1 MFSPFWQVCP
11 SHGLQSAFRLKRQNE
26 SGSSTLTAHI
36 LVIDDD
42 AAQRRALKAAIEG
55 LGHVV
60 HLADS
65 DQAGLEV
72 FRRHRNEIAV
82 VLADL
87 STPERV
93 GNGFLQSLGD
103 LHASVPVIVQTSEGA
118 THRAVE
124 AMRAG
129 AFDFLVKPCSSERIC
144 AAINSAIRFN
154 RNGSQGRSVRR
165 TRSGTVGFGD
175 IVAASSAMARAV
187 ELGRRAAQS
196 VIPVMLEG
204 EAGVGK
210 EMMARAI
217 HATSERSA
225 RAFVA
230 VNCAAVPHSLIE
242 GVLFGSDAADAAG
255 GGQIPGKFSEAEG
268 GTLFIEEIS
277 ELPAHVQTRLLSV
290 VHNGE
295 IDGLNGKRSRKVN
308 VRLIFATNKDLIEEV
323 KAGRFRED
331 LYYRLNVFP
340 ITIAA
345 LRRRKEDI
353 PHLARAFVE
362 RFSAE
367 QRLAKPLAIDAAALG
382 LLTGYDWPSNTRQ
395 LENAVFRAVVLAEGP
410 VLGESDFP
418 QIAAQR
424 VSDRPS
430 PAPVAE
436 RGGYEVAP
444 AATAPVLDVA
454 SHGHASE
461 SPVEPAPTGRSAPA
475 GDIAA
480 NVIISTDD
488 AGNVR
493 KLAEIEEELI
503 RFALKFYRGQMSQ
516 VARKL
521 GIGRSTLYRK
531 LKDYGIDPDDPQKHA
546 A

>member
-1 MFSPFWQVCP
+1 M
-11 SHGLQSAFRLKRQNE
+11 
-26 SGSSTLTAHI
+26 TAEI

-42 AAQRRALKAAIEG
+42 ATQRRALKAAIEG
-55 LGHVV
+55 LGHAV
-60 HLADS
+60 HVADS
-65 DQAGLEV
+65 DQAGLEI
-72 FRRHRNEIAV
+72 FRRQRDQISAV
-82 VLADL
+82 LVDL
-87 STPERV
+87 SAPDRL
-93 GNGFLQSLGD
+93 GSAFLRALGD

-118 THRAVE
+118 THHAVE

-129 AFDFLVKPCSSERIC
+129 AFDFLVKPCSIERIA
-144 AAINSAIRFN
+144 AAIDSALRFA
-154 RNGSQGRSVRR
+154 RSGSQGRAVRR
-165 TRSGTVGFGD
+165 ARTGAVGFGD
-175 IVAASSAMARAV
+175 IVAASAAMARAV

-217 HATSERSA
+217 HQTSERSA
-225 RAFVA
+225 RPFVS

-242 GVLFGSDAADAAG
+242 GVLFGKEGAG
-255 GGQIPGKFSEAEG
+255 GRGDEDLPGKFSEAEG
-268 GTLFIEEIS
+268 GTLFIEEVS
-277 ELPAHVQTRLLSV
+277 ELPAPVQARLLSV
-290 VHNGE
+290 VQGGE
-295 IDGLNGKRSRKVN
+295 IEQTAGKRARKVN
-308 VRLIFATNKDLIEEV
+308 VRLVLATNKDLIEEV

-340 ITIAA
+340 ITIAS

-367 QRLAKPLAIDAAALG
+367 QRLAKPLGIDASALA
-382 LLTGYDWPSNTRQ
+382 LLTGYDWPGNTRQ

-410 VLGESDFP
+410 VLGDRDFP
-418 QIAAQR
+418 QILAQMAPH
-424 VSDRPS
+424 RPATDLGVARGHGEPVLPS
-430 PAPVAE
+430 APV
-436 RGGYEVAP
+436 GGDTAP
-444 AATAPVLDVA
+444 AAA
-454 SHGHASE
+454 SATQGEPSPPARPSVPSE
-461 SPVEPAPTGRSAPA
+461 LS
-475 GDIAA
+475 A
-480 NVIISTDD
+480 NVIVSTDE

-531 LKDYGIDPDDPQKHA
+531 LKDYGIDPDDPHKHA

>member
-1 MFSPFWQVCP
+1 M
-11 SHGLQSAFRLKRQNE
+11 
-26 SGSSTLTAHI
+26 TAEI

-42 AAQRRALKAAIEG
+42 ATQRRALKAAIEG
-55 LGHVV
+55 LGHTV
-60 HLADS
+60 HVADS
-65 DQAGLEV
+65 DQAGLEI
-72 FRRHRNEIAV
+72 FRRQRDQISAV
-82 VLADL
+82 LVDL
-87 STPERV
+87 SAPDRL
-93 GNGFLQSLGD
+93 GQGFLRALGD

-118 THRAVE
+118 TRHAVE

-129 AFDFLVKPCSSERIC
+129 AFDFLVKPCSIERIA
-144 AAINSAIRFN
+144 AAIDSALRFA
-154 RNGSQGRSVRR
+154 RSGSQGRPVRR
-165 TRSGTVGFGD
+165 ARTGTVGFGD
-175 IVAASSAMARAV
+175 IVAASAAMARAV

-217 HATSERSA
+217 HQTSERSA
-225 RAFVA
+225 RPFVS
-230 VNCAAVPHSLIE
+230 VNCGAVPHGLIE
-242 GVLFGSDAADAAG
+242 AVLFGKEGAG
-255 GGQIPGKFSEAEG
+255 GRSDDELPGKFSEAEG
-268 GTLFIEEIS
+268 GTLFIEEVS
-277 ELPAHVQTRLLSV
+277 ELPAPVQARLLSV
-290 VHNGE
+290 VQGGE
-295 IDGLNGKRSRKVN
+295 IEQTAGKRARKAN
-308 VRLIFATNKDLIEEV
+308 VRLVLATNKDLIEEV

-340 ITIAA
+340 ITIAS

-367 QRLAKPLAIDAAALG
+367 QRLAKPLGIDASALA
-382 LLTGYDWPSNTRQ
+382 LLTGYDWPGNTRQ

-410 VLGESDFP
+410 VLGDRDFP
-418 QIAAQR
+418 QILAQMAPHRPAADAGTVRGQETGR
-424 VSDRPS
+424 TS
-430 PAPVAE
+430 APVGHE
-436 RGGYEVAP
+436 TAP
-444 AATAPVLDVA
+444 AAVSATQGAP
-454 SHGHASE
+454 
-461 SPVEPAPTGRSAPA
+461 SAPA
-475 GDIAA
+475 RPALPTELSA
-480 NVIISTDD
+480 NVIISTDE

>member
-1 MFSPFWQVCP
+1 MFSPFWQAP
-11 SHGLQSAFRLKRQNE
+11 PHHGLQTAFRMKRQNE
-26 SGSSTLTAHI
+26 SGSSNLTPHI

-42 AAQRRALKAAIEG
+42 AAQRRSLKAAIEG
-55 LGHVV
+55 LGHAV
-60 HLADS
+60 HVADS

-72 FRRHRNEIAV
+72 FRRHRDEIGAV
-82 VLADL
+82 LVDL
-87 STPERV
+87 SAPERA
-93 GNGFLQSLGD
+93 GNGFLRALGD

-118 THRAVE
+118 THHAVE

-129 AFDFLVKPCSSERIC
+129 AFDFLVKPCSIERIA
-144 AAINSAIRFN
+144 AAIDSALKFARS
-154 RNGSQGRSVRR
+154 GSQSRPVRR
-165 TRSGTVGFGD
+165 ARTGAVSFGD
-175 IVAASSAMARAV
+175 IVAASAAMGRAV

-225 RAFVA
+225 RPFVT
-230 VNCAAVPHSLIE
+230 VNCAIIPHSLIE
-242 GVLFGSDAADAAG
+242 GVLFGQE
-255 GGQIPGKFSEAEG
+255 GQVGSGEIPGKFSEAEG
-268 GTLFIEEIS
+268 GTLFIEEVS

-290 VHNGE
+290 VQVGE
-295 IDGLNGKRSRKVN
+295 IEPASGKRPRKVN
-308 VRLIFATNKDLIEEV
+308 VRLILATNKDLIEEV
-323 KAGRFRED
+323 KASRFRED

-362 RFSAE
+362 RFSSE
-367 QRLAKPLAIDAAALG
+367 QRLPKPLAIDAGALA
-382 LLTGYDWPSNTRQ
+382 LLTGYDWPGNTRQ
-395 LENAVFRAVVLAEGP
+395 LENAVFRAVVLADGP
-410 VLGESDFP
+410 VLGERDFP
-418 QIAAQR
+418 QIMAHMATVRSSAGAFAARSVAEAGHVAGIAAEQPAAH
-424 VSDRPS
+424 SPS
-430 PAPVAE
+430 PAVATAEPPAPVRSA
-436 RGGYEVAP
+436 
-444 AATAPVLDVA
+444 AATEV
-454 SHGHASE
+454 S
-461 SPVEPAPTGRSAPA
+461 
-475 GDIAA
+475 A
-480 NVIISTDD
+480 NVIISTDE

>member
-1 MFSPFWQVCP
+1 M
-11 SHGLQSAFRLKRQNE
+11 
-26 SGSSTLTAHI
+26 TAHI

-42 AAQRRALKAAIEG
+42 AAQRRSLKAAIEG

-82 VLADL
+82 VLTDL

-93 GNGFLQSLGD
+93 GNGFLHSLGD
-103 LHASVPVIVQTSEGA
+103 LHANVPVIVQTSEGA
-118 THRAVE
+118 TQRAVE

-165 TRSGTVGFGD
+165 SRSGTVGFGD
-175 IVAASSAMARAV
+175 IIAASSAMARAV

-225 RAFVA
+225 RPFVA

-242 GVLFGSDAADAAG
+242 GVLFGQDSAGAAG
-255 GGQIPGKFSEAEG
+255 GAQIPGRFAEAEG

-295 IDGLNGKRSRKVN
+295 IDGLAGKRSRKVN

-367 QRLAKPLAIDAAALG
+367 QRLAKPLAIDAAALA
-382 LLTGYDWPSNTRQ
+382 LLTGYDWPGNTRQ

-424 VSDRPS
+424 VSERP
-430 PAPVAE
+430 AAAVAG
-436 RGGYEVAP
+436 RGGNEVAP
-444 AATAPVLDVA
+444 AAIVPAVEAVSQSYVA
-454 SHGHASE
+454 AL
-461 SPVEPAPTGRSAPA
+461 PIEPAPTGRSAPA

>member
-1 MFSPFWQVCP
+1 MVCKC
-11 SHGLQSAFRLKRQNE
+11 AFRMTHQNE
-26 SGSSTLTAHI
+26 FGSSKLTAHI

-42 AAQRRALKAAIEG
+42 AVQRRSLKAAIEG

-65 DQAGLEV
+65 DQAGLDV
-72 FRRHRNEIAV
+72 FRRHRHEIVA

-87 STPERV
+87 SAPERI
-93 GNGFLQSLGD
+93 GNGFLDALGD

-118 THRAVE
+118 TRRAIE

-129 AFDFLVKPCSSERIC
+129 AFDFLVKPCSIERIC
-144 AAINSAIRFN
+144 GAIQSAVKFNS
-154 RNGSQGRSVRR
+154 NGSLGRPGRR
-165 TRSGTVGFGD
+165 SRTGAVGFGD

-187 ELGRRAAQS
+187 DLGRRAAHS

-204 EAGVGK
+204 ESGVGK
-210 EMMARAI
+210 DMMARAI
-217 HATSERSA
+217 HTTSERSA
-225 RAFVA
+225 RPFVTI
-230 VNCAAVPHSLIE
+230 NCAAVPPSLIE
-242 GVLFGSDAADAAG
+242 GVLFGHDPAG
-255 GGQIPGKFSEAEG
+255 VPGEAQIPGKFAEAEG

-277 ELPAHVQTRLLSV
+277 ELPAHVQAKLLSV

-295 IDGLNGKRSRKVN
+295 VELPGGKRPRKIN
-308 VRLIFATNKDLIEEV
+308 VRLVLATNKDLIEEV

-331 LYYRLNVFP
+331 LYYRLNVYP

-345 LRRRKEDI
+345 LRRRKEDV

-367 QRLAKPLAIDAAALG
+367 QRLAKPLTIDAGALA
-382 LLTGYDWPSNTRQ
+382 LLTGHDWPGNIRQ
-395 LENAVFRAVVLAEGP
+395 LENTVYRAVVLAEGP
-410 VLGESDFP
+410 VLGERDFP
-418 QIAAQR
+418 QIAAQKI
-424 VSDRPS
+424 SDL
-430 PAPVAE
+430 
-436 RGGYEVAP
+436 AP
-444 AATAPVLDVA
+444 AAAGGGRNRNEVIPATSAEVSGHIQPAPLPAESAA
-454 SHGHASE
+454 SDRIATASE
-461 SPVEPAPTGRSAPA
+461 
-475 GDIAA
+475 IAA
-480 NVIISTDD
+480 NVIISTDE